1 MKSMS
6 SCHFFF
12 HIESQDFS
20 TEHFG
25 DAVYDVPGRSSAY
38 VFLNVFSDSIVAL
51 GRGKN
56 TGQAHFQN
64 KMAALVP
71 IKMISKAQRP

>member
-12 HIESQDFS
+12 HIESQDFN

-38 VFLNVFSDSIVAL
+38 VFLNVFSYSIVAHPGARRL
-51 GRGKN
+51 ARHIFK
-56 TGQAHFQN
+56 T
-64 KMAALVP
+64 KWLL
-71 IKMISKAQRP
+71 